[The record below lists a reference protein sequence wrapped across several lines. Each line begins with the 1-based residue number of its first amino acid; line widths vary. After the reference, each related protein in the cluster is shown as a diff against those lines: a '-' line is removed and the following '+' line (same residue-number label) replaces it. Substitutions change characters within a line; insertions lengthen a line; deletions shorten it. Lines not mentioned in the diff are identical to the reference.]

1 MEFWNALVNSLPVP
15 ANDPFAVLTS
25 NDQLEFGSDM
35 LVDHPFEVAAIEGPG
50 LAVPSIVPSPNLSHH
65 AQALSSILDS
75 LLDATLLGQ
84 RPEATDT
91 DVLSN
96 REPAVNDSSNHLG
109 QGPKR
114 KCANDSTSKKRK
126 LPTFAVDAKRR
137 TDAHSDRIKVLLDY
151 AYKLDLTTRP
161 YIFLYVSRPETVLHP
176 KGASKSYISGNLRKV
191 LDDLGR
197 DDFVNDLHAMI
208 CTFARE
214 QQITQE
220 QMRQINV
227 EVNNALEL
235 R

>member
-1 MEFWNALVNSLPVP
+1 MRAESTESPVQPIENSQLPSSNTITNPASDSPSSLTPAVPAPVVPAPFLSTTASFPDFDETMALPAYPPLLIGDGSESGSMPMEFWNALVNSLPVP
-15 ANDPFAVLTS
+15 ANGKSRWGPFSTVNDVLYLLDPFAALTS

-50 LAVPSIVPSPNLSHH
+50 LAVPSIVPLPNLSHH

-114 KCANDSTSKKRK
+114 KCANDSTSKKQS
-126 LPTFAVDAKRR
+126 T
-137 TDAHSDRIKVLLDY
+137 
-151 AYKLDLTTRP
+151 
-161 YIFLYVSRPETVLHP
+161 
-176 KGASKSYISGNLRKV
+176 
-191 LDDLGR
+191 
-197 DDFVNDLHAMI
+197 
-208 CTFARE
+208 
-214 QQITQE
+214 
-220 QMRQINV
+220 
-227 EVNNALEL
+227 
-235 R
+235 